1 MTLAIILTILIA
13 LALPAIA
20 FKTKRGFQIV
30 ALTLLVMA
38 LPRPIYS
45 VRVFFCDPR
54 ISWDLE
60 LSETA
65 KNQILTCVRADDHRN
80 ISPVTFSVFAF
91 IEQFVGLE
99 EYGTTVDI
107 KRDGELYVVLVDRSN
122 DSSARQRWQ
131 YKVTP
136 NFQIVEKSPLKLPIY

>member
-1 MTLAIILTILIA
+1 MTLAIMITILIA
-13 LALPAIA
+13 LALLAIA
-20 FKTKRGFQIV
+20 FKTKGGFQIV

-80 ISPVTFSVFAF
+80 FSPVTFSVYAF

-136 NFQIVEKSPLKLPIY
+136 NFQIVGKSPLKLPIY